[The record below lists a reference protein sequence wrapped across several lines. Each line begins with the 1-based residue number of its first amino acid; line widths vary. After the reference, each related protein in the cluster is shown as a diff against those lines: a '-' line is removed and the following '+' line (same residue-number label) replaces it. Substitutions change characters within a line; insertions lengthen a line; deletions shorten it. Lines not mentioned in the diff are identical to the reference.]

1 MKLKELFARPH
12 LGMGYFVHSLPV
24 LAVLLTALNDHYLK
38 YAYPSF
44 LTGKISDF
52 AGVFFFPIFLCA
64 LWNISR
70 NLFSSKFHWITLR
83 QGIIAIAV
91 TDLIF
96 VMVKMVPAVTYAY
109 IKMLGAIGYP
119 SRVTRDPG
127 DLAALVMNVA
137 TFYFVR
143 AQVRRGPRIEPAN

>member
-1 MKLKELFARPH
+1 MRI
-12 LGMGYFVHSLPV
+12 GYFVHPLP
-24 LAVLLTALNDHYLK
+24 LAAVLLTAINDHYLK

-52 AGVFFFPIFLCA
+52 AGVFFFPIFICA
-64 LWNISR
+64 LFNLAP
-70 NLFSSKFHWITLR
+70 NLFSAKPHWITLR
-83 QGIIAIAV
+83 QGVIAIMA

-96 VMVKMVPAVTYAY
+96 VSVKMVPAVTHSY
-109 IKMLGAIGYP
+109 IEILGAIGYP

-137 TFYFVR
+137 TFYYIR
-143 AQVRRGPRIEPAN
+143 AQVRRGPSNQKTI